1 NNLGLA
7 YKSLAEY
14 EQAIHFHEQSLAIS
28 REIGDR
34 QGEANSLVGLR
45 NAYHRL
51 AESEQAFDFHEQS
64 LAIFSET
71 SERQEEA
78 NSLDNQGNASRG
90 FAEYE
95 GGIFSGIL
103 TRHVEANSLYN
114 QGNDYYNLAEYE
126 QAIDFFEQSL
136 AVFKEIGDRQGEAN
150 SLNGLGAAYDGLEEY
165 EQAIDLYEE
174 SLTIFKEIGNLH
186 GEAISL
192 YNLGNAYSS
201 LEEYEQ
207 AIDLYEESLAIAR
220 EIGYRQ
226 QEADSLNNLGNV
238 YYDLEEYDQAI
249 DLHEESLA
257 IAREIGYR
265 QGVANSLQ
273 NLGNAYSDKEDYTKA
288 KDYYQ
293 QSLIAFEELDNSN
306 KKSSIAWVIHKLGE
320 TYNYLG
326 DYEQGINYLQQSLEV
341 FQELNDFNGEAWSF
355 HELGIAYTFLTDY
368 DQAINYNQQSLAI
381 FEKNNDLNGRA
392 WSLHSLGIAHM
403 WLGDYDKAIDHS
415 QESLAVFQE
424 IKDRSGQAQALCLLG
439 LINFY
444 KGNWLKS
451 INYYQEIFSS
461 GDEQGYLREDIDN
474 EYLEYLEYMKKLTV
488 FYQNLSQL
496 LEEAD
501 SSEQISDDEMRKLWE
516 SYIAEEPVESLTN
529 FYESMLLLARNLDNP
544 WGEAFLLDLTGY
556 YLYNSQEEYD
566 KAREAHQQSLEI
578 YERIGDL
585 RGQGEARKN
594 LGLALFNSG
603 EYAQAEAVL
612 REGIE
617 ILEEVRK
624 KLPDDD
630 QKVAIFETQKE
641 AYRVLQQ
648 TLVSQNKSE
657 EALEVSERGRAR
669 AIVEILAESPEIESP
684 DLREI
689 QRIAKEENAT
699 LVEYSVIS
707 DSIEF
712 GDWEHST
719 VESLYIWVVKPDGT
733 VYFRTVDLPQ
743 DGLGELVKDS
753 RESIG
758 VTGRGINGQQG
769 NFDNKL
775 RELHQLLIEPI
786 ADILP
791 KNEEE
796 RVIFIP
802 HQELFLVPFP
812 ALQDT
817 NDKYLIEKHTIL
829 TAPSIQTLSLV
840 GQRQISTSELRGT
853 EALVVGDPVTPKL
866 GVGQDLQPLPGAKR
880 EAEQVTT
887 TLKEQ
892 LTQEVKTLIGSQA
905 TETAIVKNM
914 RNANI
919 IHLAAHG
926 LLDDISG
933 VGSPGA
939 IALAPSG
946 KDDGFLTTTEIMEQ
960 FVTSGTPLK
969 AELVVLSACD
979 TGRGEIK
986 GEGVIG
992 LSRSIIAAGA
1002 QSLVVSLWKVPDE
1015 ATAELMAEF
1024 YTNLYEEKLDKAQA
1038 LRQAMLTMLNEGENP
1053 DPQDWAAFTVIGEAE

>member
-1 NNLGLA
+1 MKLSKLSAIALITLSVNGLLPSLLKLPMPLWETSVLAQGVDERKVEADRLLQQGIDQLKSNQYQEALQPLQQALKIYRSLDDGYGKARSLYELSRTYRKLDNYTKAITHGLKSLTIYRKLGNLSWEAYTLDALGLA
-7 YKSLAEY
+7 Y
-14 EQAIHFHEQSLAIS
+14 F
-28 REIGDR
+28 
-34 QGEANSLVGLR
+34 
-45 NAYHRL
+45 
-51 AESEQAFDFHEQS
+51 
-64 LAIFSET
+64 
-71 SERQEEA
+71 
-78 NSLDNQGNASRG
+78 
-90 FAEYE
+90 
-95 GGIFSGIL
+95 
-103 TRHVEANSLYN
+103 
-114 QGNDYYNLAEYE
+114 
-126 QAIDFFEQSL
+126 
-136 AVFKEIGDRQGEAN
+136 
-150 SLNGLGAAYDGLEEY
+150 
-165 EQAIDLYEE
+165 
-174 SLTIFKEIGNLH
+174 
-186 GEAISL
+186 
-192 YNLGNAYSS
+192 
-201 LEEYEQ
+201 
-207 AIDLYEESLAIAR
+207 
-220 EIGYRQ
+220 
-226 QEADSLNNLGNV
+226 
-238 YYDLEEYDQAI
+238 
-249 DLHEESLA
+249 
-257 IAREIGYR
+257 
-265 QGVANSLQ
+265 
-273 NLGNAYSDKEDYTKA
+273 DKEDYTKA

-293 QSLIAFEELDNSN
+293 QSLIAFEGVDDST
-306 KKSSIAWVIHKLGE
+306 KKSWIAWVTYRLGK
-320 TYNYLG
+320 TYNRLG
-326 DYEQGINYLQQSLEV
+326 NYNQAIDSLQQGIEV
-341 FQELNDFNGEAWSF
+341 FQELNNSKGKAWSF
-355 HELGIAYTFLTDY
+355 YELGISYTLLTDY
-368 DQAINYNQQSLAI
+368 HQAITYNQQSLAI
-381 FEKNNDLNGRA
+381 FERINIPRGKA
-392 WSLHSLGIAHM
+392 WSLHGLGIAHM
-403 WLGDYDKAIDHS
+403 WLGDYDKAIDYN
-415 QESLAVFQE
+415 QQSLAIFQE
-424 IKDRSGQAQALCLLG
+424 INHRRGQADVLGLLG

-444 KGNWLKS
+444 KGDLQEYANYIQQFLAIGELGHWVKDIDIEYLKNLS
-451 INYYQEIFSS
+451 DFYQEAFKI
-461 GDEQGYLREDIDN
+461 I
-474 EYLEYLEYMKKLTV
+474 
-488 FYQNLSQL
+488 
-496 LEEAD
+496 EEAD
-501 SSEQISDDEMRKLWE
+501 STDDIYTDDIKKIWQ
-516 SYIAEEPVESLTN
+516 SYFAEEPVESFTN
-529 FYESMLLLARNLDNP
+529 FSESMLLFARNVDNP
-544 WGEAFLLDLTGY
+544 WGEAFVLDWMGH

-566 KAREAHQQSLEI
+566 KAREAHQKSLEI
-578 YERIGDL
+578 YEQIGDL

-684 DLREI
+684 DLQEI
-689 QRIAKEENAT
+689 QRIAKEKNAT

-707 DSIEF
+707 DSIEYGSF
-712 GDWEHST
+712 ERST
-719 VESLYIWVVKPDGT
+719 VEALYIWVVKPDGK

-743 DGLGELVKDS
+743 DGLGELVKDG

-769 NFDNKL
+769 NLDNKL

-840 GQRQISTSELRGT
+840 GQRQISTSELRAT
-853 EALVVGDPVTPKL
+853 EALVVGDPVTSKL
-866 GVGQDLQPLPGAKR
+866 GVGQNLQPLPPLPGAKR
-880 EAEQVTT
+880 EA
-887 TLKEQ
+887 
-892 LTQEVKTLIGSQA
+892 TQIAQMLNTKPIIGSQA
-905 TETAIVKNM
+905 TETAIVKDM
-914 RNANI
+914 RNAKI

-992 LSRSIIAAGA
+992 LSRSLIAAGVP
-1002 QSLVVSLWKVPDE
+1002 SIVVSLWQVPDDD
-1015 ATAELMAEF
+1015 TNLLMKEF
-1024 YTNLYEEKLDKAQA
+1024 YTNLYEKELDKAQA
-1038 LRQAMLTMLNEGENP
+1038 LRQAMLTMLNDDRGNFNP
-1053 DPQDWAAFTVIGEAE
+1053 IAWAAFTVIGEAE